1 MSDEHPVELGESE
14 FEELADNAPVMIWR
28 SRPDKLCD
36 WFNKPWCDYS
46 GKGLD
51 ELFGFGWA
59 EDVHPEDYDR
69 CVRIY
74 SDAFD
79 ARENFTMP
87 YRLRRKDGEYRWFL
101 DNGAPFYRKGIFA
114 GYFGSCIDITEQ
126 KEAEDHKET
135 LLAELNH
142 RVKNNL
148 QLIISFIHMSMR
160 KAEGAEAKGLM
171 RDVMNRIQGIGTIHS
186 ELHKTGMRRVDLAE
200 YLPNL
205 ARAAL
210 IALTGS
216 GERLELKV
224 ETAHVSIEYA
234 SDLGLMINE
243 LVTNAIKH
251 SGSDSTVKLSVE
263 KLSADLVKI
272 CVADQGGGFDSNL
285 LGSQPIK
292 GSKLHGLGLVE
303 ALAQRSKTRINRVNG
318 SGAIVEIEFP
328 A

>member
-1 MSDEHPVELGESE
+1 MNEDHPVELVESE

-36 WFNKPWCDYS
+36 WFNKPWRDYS

-59 EDVHPEDYDR
+59 EDVHPDDYDR

-74 SDAFD
+74 SEAFD

-87 YRLRRKDGEYRWFL
+87 YRLRRNDGEYRWFL
-101 DNGAPFYRKGIFA
+101 DNGAPFYRKGVFA

-126 KEAEDHKET
+126 KDTEEHKEI

-148 QLIISFIHMSMR
+148 QLIISFIHISTR
-160 KAEGAEAKGLM
+160 KAEGVEARNLL
-171 RDVMNRIQGIGTIHS
+171 REVMNRIQGVGIIHS
-186 ELHKTGMRRVDLAE
+186 ELHKTGARKIDLAE

-210 IALTGS
+210 VALTGS
-216 GERLELKV
+216 AERLELKV
-224 ETAHVSIEYA
+224 ETVNVSIEYA
-234 SDLGLMINE
+234 CDLGLMINE
-243 LVTNAIKH
+243 LITNAIKH
-251 SGSDSTVKLSVE
+251 SGSDAAIKLSIAKESGSLIKV
-263 KLSADLVKI
+263 S
-272 CVADQGGGFDSNL
+272 VADKGEGFAQNL
-285 LGSQPIK
+285 VGNQPLK
-292 GSKLHGLGLVE
+292 GSRLHGLGLVQ
-303 ALAQRSKTRINRVNG
+303 ALATRSKAQVNRFNK
-318 SGAIVEIEFP
+318 SGAVVEIEFQ

>member
-1 MSDEHPVELGESE
+1 MSDEHPMELGESE

-36 WFNKPWCDYS
+36 WFNKPWRDYS

-59 EDVHPEDYDR
+59 EDVHPDDYDR

-87 YRLRRKDGEYRWFL
+87 YRLRGNDGEYRWFL

-114 GYFGSCIDITEQ
+114 GYSGSCIDITEQ
-126 KEAEDHKET
+126 KDTEDHKEI

-160 KAEGAEAKGLM
+160 KAEGTEAKGLM
-171 RDVMNRIQGIGTIHS
+171 RDVMNRIQGISTIHS
-186 ELHKTGMRRVDLAE
+186 ELHKTGMRKIDLAE

-210 IALTGS
+210 IALTGNA
-216 GERLELKV
+216 ERLELKV
-224 ETAHVSIEYA
+224 ETVNVSVEYA

-251 SGSDSTVKLSVE
+251 TGSNSTVKLSIE
-263 KLSADLVKI
+263 KVAADLVKI
-272 CVADQGGGFDSNL
+272 CVGDQGCGFDPKL

-292 GSKLHGLGLVE
+292 GSRLHGLGLVE
-303 ALAQRSKTRINRVNG
+303 ALAQRSKANINRVNR
-318 SGAIVEIEFP
+318 SGAVVEIEFP